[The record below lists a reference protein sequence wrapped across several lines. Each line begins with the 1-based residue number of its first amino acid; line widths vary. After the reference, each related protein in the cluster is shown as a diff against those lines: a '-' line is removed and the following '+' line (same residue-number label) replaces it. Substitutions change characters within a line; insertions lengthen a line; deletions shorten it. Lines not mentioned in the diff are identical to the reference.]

1 MREASDTAASA
12 DERTVRRAMRGSVE
26 AYGILIEEQKEYLY
40 RTAYL
45 YAGNEDAALEIVQE
59 TVLRAFRSIRKLREP
74 GLFRSWITRILI
86 NVSKDYYKRE
96 MRYEAAAGT
105 EASQEENGVS
115 TEERLDLYRAIGS
128 LPEKYR
134 TVVILRYFD
143 ELKLDEIA
151 YITGI
156 PRGTVSAWLTR
167 ARQELRNSLKEG
179 YLNE

>member
-1 MREASDTAASA
+1 
-12 DERTVRRAMRGSVE
+12 
-26 AYGILIEEQKEYLY
+26 
-40 RTAYL
+40 
-45 YAGNEDAALEIVQE
+45 
-59 TVLRAFRSIRKLREP
+59 
-74 GLFRSWITRILI
+74 
-86 NVSKDYYKRE
+86 
-96 MRYEAAAGT
+96 MRYEAAAET
-105 EASQEENGVS
+105 EAPQEENGVS
-115 TEERLDLYRAIGS
+115 AEERLDLYRAIGS

>member
-45 YAGNEDAALEIVQE
+45 YALEIVQE

-96 MRYEAAAGT
+96 MRYEAAAET
-105 EASQEENGVS
+105 EAPQEENGVS
-115 TEERLDLYRAIGS
+115 AEERLDLYRAIGS